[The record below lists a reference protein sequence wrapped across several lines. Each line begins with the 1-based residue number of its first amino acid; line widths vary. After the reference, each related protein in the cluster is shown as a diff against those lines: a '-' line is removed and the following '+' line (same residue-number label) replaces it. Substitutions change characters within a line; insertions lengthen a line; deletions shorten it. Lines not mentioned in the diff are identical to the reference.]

1 MVFVKLAMDAGI
13 HRWGEA
19 GGMRH
24 ERACEAAVP
33 AFKHYFIGPVESSQR
48 APIDQDAAAMFLR
61 TICATPLPGCAS
73 GARPGAPRP

>member
-1 MVFVKLAMDAGI
+1 MKITDVEMLPYDAAFRDMVFVKLAMDAGI

-33 AFKHYFIGPVESSQR
+33 AFKPYFIGPVESAQR
-48 APIDQDAAAMFLR
+48 AARCSAAVSPS
-61 TICATPLPGCAS
+61 PLQ
-73 GARPGAPRP
+73 